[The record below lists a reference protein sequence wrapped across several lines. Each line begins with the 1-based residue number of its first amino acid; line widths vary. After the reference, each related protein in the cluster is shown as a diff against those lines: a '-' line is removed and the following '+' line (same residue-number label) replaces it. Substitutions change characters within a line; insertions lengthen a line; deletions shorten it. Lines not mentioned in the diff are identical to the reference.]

1 MPTERRI
8 ERVRRVLDLRQP
20 DLRVVL
26 ESVTNAHN
34 ASAVMRTCDAAGV
47 LHVHLIGSGPEALP
61 VNTAISTQADK
72 WLDLHFHPSLADCLG
87 ELRQA
92 GFQIAAACL
101 EEGSLAH
108 TELDYTRPTAVIF
121 GNEAEGTSREAVEA
135 AEVRVKI
142 PMLGMAQSLNLSVSV
157 AVILYEALKQRQAKG
172 FFQGRRLSDEEFDR
186 LRRRWL
192 NPSPGGQSE
201 TNT

>member
-26 ESVTNAHN
+26 ESVTNVHN
-34 ASAVMRTCDAAGV
+34 ASAAMRTCDAAGV

-72 WLDLHFHPSLADCLG
+72 WLELHFHPTLTACLADLK
-87 ELRQA
+87 RA
-92 GFQIAAACL
+92 GFQVAATCL
-101 EEGSLAH
+101 EEGSLPH

-121 GNEAEGTSREAVEA
+121 GNEAAGTSREAVEA
-135 AEVRVKI
+135 ADVKVKI
-142 PMLGMAQSLNLSVSV
+142 PMLGMVQSLNLSVSV
-157 AVILYEALKQRQAKG
+157 AVILYEALKQRQTKG
-172 FFQGRRLSDEEFDR
+172 FYGRRRLSDEEFEQ
-186 LRRRWL
+186 LYGRWL
-192 NPSPGGQSE
+192 KPSG
-201 TNT
+201 

>member
-8 ERVRRVLDLRQP
+8 ERVLRVLDLRQP

-61 VNTAISTQADK
+61 VNAAISTQADK
-72 WLDLHFHPSLADCLG
+72 WLDLHFHPTLAECLG
-87 ELRQA
+87 ELRKA

-101 EEGSLAH
+101 EEGSLPH
-108 TELDYTRPTAVIF
+108 TDLDYTRPTAVIF

-135 AEVRVKI
+135 ADVRVKI

-157 AVILYEALKQRQAKG
+157 AVILYEAFKQRQAKG
-172 FFQGRRLSDEEFDR
+172 FYKGRRLSDEEFDR

-192 NPSPGGQSE
+192 NPSPDGQSE

>member
-72 WLDLHFHPSLADCLG
+72 WLELHFHPSLTACLVD
-87 ELRQA
+87 LKRA
-92 GFQIAAACL
+92 GFQVAATCL

-108 TELDYTRPTAVIF
+108 TELDYTRPMAVIF

-135 AEVRVKI
+135 ADVKVKI
-142 PMLGMAQSLNLSVSV
+142 PMLGMVQSLNLSVSV

-172 FFQGRRLSDEEFDR
+172 FYGQRRLSDEEFEH
-186 LRRRWL
+186 LYGRWL
-192 NPSPGGQSE
+192 KPSG
-201 TNT
+201 